1 MLYVVM
7 PRNLCVDDVY
17 FVFVLFSKIYDFRK
31 NTIFVTL
38 FVGISKQNACGKFQ
52 AETINSAKLEPLK
65 ILIFLV
71 EDLVSGKQSFSKIK
85 TQSLI
90 TEPKK

>member
-1 MLYVVM
+1 M
-7 PRNLCVDDVY
+7 
-17 FVFVLFSKIYDFRK
+17 
-31 NTIFVTL
+31 
-38 FVGISKQNACGKFQ
+38 GISKQNACGKFQ
-52 AETINSAKLEPLK
+52 AETINSAKLEPLE